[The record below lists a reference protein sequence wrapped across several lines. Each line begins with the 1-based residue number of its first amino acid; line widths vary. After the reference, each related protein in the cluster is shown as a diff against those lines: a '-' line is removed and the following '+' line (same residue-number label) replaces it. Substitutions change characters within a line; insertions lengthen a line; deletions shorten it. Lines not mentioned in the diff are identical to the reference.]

1 MHLNTFQS
9 LKTELNRVCP
19 GLVIRENEPMKA
31 HTSFRIGGPVAM
43 MAFPVTTEETIATI
57 QAARRVGIKPILLG
71 RGTNLLCGDG
81 PLDYF
86 MIKTNPG
93 LSRIEQVGSHGIL
106 CGAGLPMRQVAN
118 FAQQHGL
125 TGLEFAHG
133 IPGSIGGGVVMNAG
147 AYGGELANVV
157 KETTALDENGQVVVF
172 RGEEQEFA
180 YRNSVFHRRKLL
192 VLDAL
197 IELAP
202 GDPVAIQAQM
212 DDYLARRKRTQPLE
226 YASGGSMFKR
236 PQGAYAAALIDQCG
250 LKGFR
255 LGDAQVSEKHAG
267 FVINRDQATCQQVL
281 ALVRHVQQVVKERTG
296 FTLEMEVITLT

>member
-1 MHLNTFQS
+1 MNTFQL
-9 LKTELNRVCP
+9 LKTELHRVCP
-19 GLVIRENEPMKA
+19 GLQIKEHEPMKA

-81 PLDYF
+81 ELNYF
-86 MIKTNPG
+86 MIKTYPG
-93 LSRIEQVGSHGIL
+93 LSHMEQVGKNGIL
-106 CGAGLPMRQVAN
+106 CGAGIPMRQVAS
-118 FAQQHGL
+118 FAQQHSL

-157 KETTALDENGQVVVF
+157 KQTTALDENGEVKIF

-180 YRNSVFHRRKLL
+180 YRSSVFMKQKLL

-202 GDPVAIQAQM
+202 GDSVAIQAKM
-212 DDYLARRKRTQPLE
+212 DDFLARRKRTQPLE

-236 PQGAYAAALIDQCG
+236 PQGAYAAALIDKCG

-255 LGDAQVSEKHAG
+255 IGDAQVSEKHAG
-267 FVINRDQATCQQVL
+267 FVINRDQATCEEIM
-281 ALVRHVQQVVKERTG
+281 ALVSHVQRVVLEKTG
-296 FTLEMEVITLT
+296 FSLEMEVIRLF

>member
-1 MHLNTFQS
+1 MNTFQA

-19 GLVIRENEPMKA
+19 GLQVNEWEPMKN

-81 PLDYF
+81 PLNYF
-86 MIKTNPG
+86 MIKTYPG
-93 LSRIEQVGSHGIL
+93 LSHMEQVGSHGIR
-106 CGAGLPMRQVAN
+106 CGAGIPMRQAAN

-133 IPGSIGGGVVMNAG
+133 IPGSMGGGVVMNAG
-147 AYGGELANVV
+147 AYGGELANVI
-157 KETTALDENGQVVVF
+157 KETTALDENGEVVVF
-172 RGEEQEFA
+172 RGEEQAFG
-180 YRNSVFHRRKLL
+180 YRSSVFRSRRLL
-192 VLDAL
+192 VLDTL

-212 DDYLARRKRTQPLE
+212 DDYLTRRRRTQPLE
-226 YASGGSMFKR
+226 YPSAGSMFKR
-236 PQGAYAAALIDQCG
+236 PVGAFAAALIDQCG

-255 LGDAQVSEKHAG
+255 VGDAQVSEKHAG
-267 FVINRDQATCQQVL
+267 FVINRGNADCAQMLQ
-281 ALVRHVQQVVKERTG
+281 LVRHVQRVVQKRTG
-296 FTLEMEVITLT
+296 FSLEMEVITLL